1 MYCLF
6 TQDDKVPTDY
16 DKAARIYRMGLD
28 NATSDRDIILDRLQ
42 DLEEK
47 RKIGYL

>member
-1 MYCLF
+1 MYCLLEW
-6 TQDDKVPTDY
+6 DDRIPTDY

-28 NATSDRDIILDRLQ
+28 NATSDRDVILDRLQ